1 MTFRT
6 LQILLA
12 LAAAVVK
19 GQAGDEVRRG
29 EEDKFEAKKY

>member
-19 GQAGDEVRRG
+19 GQAGDEVRR
-29 EEDKFEAKKY
+29 EDYKT